1 MMHQTGKFKLALIEE
16 PQMQVLE
23 LPCVNSTLGV
33 IILLPVG
40 TADVDQVRMC
50 GEDAG
55 VCARTRCVFMKTRC
69 VCACTRCVFMKTRCV
84 CTHTMCV

>member
-1 MMHQTGKFKLALIEE
+1 MTVEMMHQTGKFKLALIEE

-69 VCACTRCVFMKTRCV
+69 VCARTRCVFNANVR
-84 CTHTMCV
+84 

>member
-1 MMHQTGKFKLALIEE
+1 MHQTGKFKLALIEE

-69 VCACTRCVFMKTRCV
+69 VCACTRCVFMKTWCV